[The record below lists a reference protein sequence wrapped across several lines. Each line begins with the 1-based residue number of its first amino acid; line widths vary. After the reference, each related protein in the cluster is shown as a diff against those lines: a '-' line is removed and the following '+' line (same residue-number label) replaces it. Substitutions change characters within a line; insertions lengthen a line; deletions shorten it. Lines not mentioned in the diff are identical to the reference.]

1 MDLTSK
7 FIIVGD
13 LLKYLKQFGL
23 ILLVSFIGELMNM
36 FIPLPVPASIWGLV
50 IMYLCLHFKVI
61 KLDDVHDT
69 AKLMIEIM
77 PVMFVPAAVGLIES
91 WGDIKSN
98 ILVYFVITLIST
110 VAVMAVS
117 GCVTQLVI
125 RTERKKK
132 GNE

>member
-1 MDLTSK
+1 M
-7 FIIVGD
+7 
-13 LLKYLKQFGL
+13 KYLKQFGL
-23 ILLVSFIGELMNM
+23 ILLVSFIGELLNI

-50 IMYLCLHFKVI
+50 IMYLCLQLKII

-91 WGDIKSN
+91 WASIKSN
-98 ILVYFVITLIST
+98 IPVYFIITFVST

-125 RTERKKK
+125 RMERKKS

>member
-1 MDLTSK
+1 M
-7 FIIVGD
+7 
-13 LLKYLKQFGL
+13 KYLKQFGL

-36 FIPLPVPASIWGLV
+36 FIPLPVPASIWGL
-50 IMYLCLHFKVI
+50 VI

>member
-1 MDLTSK
+1 M
-7 FIIVGD
+7 
-13 LLKYLKQFGL
+13 KYLKQFGL
-23 ILLVSFIGELMNM
+23 ILLVSFIGEVMNM

-50 IMYLCLHFKVI
+50 IMYLCLHPKVI

-77 PVMFVPAAVGLIES
+77 PIMFVPAAVGLIES

-98 ILVYFVITLIST
+98 ILIYFIITLIST

-125 RTERKKK
+125 RTERKKN

>member
-1 MDLTSK
+1 M
-7 FIIVGD
+7 
-13 LLKYLKQFGL
+13 KYLKQFGL

-50 IMYLCLHFKVI
+50 I
-61 KLDDVHDT
+61 
-69 AKLMIEIM
+69 
-77 PVMFVPAAVGLIES
+77 
-91 WGDIKSN
+91 
-98 ILVYFVITLIST
+98 TLIST